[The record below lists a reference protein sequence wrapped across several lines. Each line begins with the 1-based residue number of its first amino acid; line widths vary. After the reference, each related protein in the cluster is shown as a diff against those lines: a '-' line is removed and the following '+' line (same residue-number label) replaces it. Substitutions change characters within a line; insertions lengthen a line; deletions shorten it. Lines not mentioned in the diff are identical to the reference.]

1 MPTHVLFLCSQNR
14 LRSPTAEKV
23 FSRFSEIE
31 CKSAGTD
38 RTAGVVVTTELIQ
51 WADVIFVMEK
61 LHRNKITKQFK
72 HQLGGKRVVI
82 LGIPDDYEFM
92 DPGLIKIIQQKVG
105 PLLRLQSN
113 RDSISGTQ
121 ENVQLDLN
129 VVLR

>member
-23 FSRFSEIE
+23 FSQFSEIE

-72 HQLGGKRVVI
+72 HQLGGRRVVV

-92 DPGLIKIIQQKVG
+92 DTGLIEIIKQKVG
-105 PLLRLQSN
+105 PLLRLQF
-113 RDSISGTQ
+113 
-121 ENVQLDLN
+121 
-129 VVLR
+129 

>member
-1 MPTHVLFLCSQNR
+1 
-14 LRSPTAEKV
+14 
-23 FSRFSEIE
+23 
-31 CKSAGTD
+31 
-38 RTAGVVVTTELIQ
+38 
-51 WADVIFVMEK
+51 MEK

-72 HQLGGKRVVI
+72 HQLAGKRVVI